1 MLSAHRLRLDRRR
14 TATALAALAALTVG
28 GCGSTDESEAAS
40 SSESTS
46 ESSGATDSGETD
58 EPTDGSSAT
67 EPAEI
72 PEGSVQGDGYTVAIP
87 EGWTDLSDQD
97 KEVPQLA
104 QADLAYGD
112 TTEQE
117 FASNL
122 NTIVTPAGGVT
133 VSDQGV
139 RKQLADLVEQKLG
152 VRPEPIPD
160 IELDG
165 EQAIG
170 QTARLRN
177 PDASL
182 VQYVTVH
189 EDEAYT
195 LTVTLNAARAGESD
209 AIVSGVVDSWQW
221 TDG

>member
-1 MLSAHRLRLDRRR
+1 MLSALHLRLDRRR
-14 TATALAALAALTVG
+14 TATALAILAVLTLG
-28 GCGSTDESEAAS
+28 GCGSTDDSEAAS
-40 SSESTS
+40 SSESAS
-46 ESSGATDSGETD
+46 ESSGATESGEPG

-67 EPAEI
+67 EPPAV
-72 PEGSVQGDGYTVAIP
+72 PEGSVQGDGYTMAIP
-87 EGWTDLSDQD
+87 EGWTDLSDRD
-97 KEVPQLA
+97 KDVPQLA

-139 RKQLADLVEQKLG
+139 REQLADLVEQKLG
-152 VRPEPIPD
+152 VRPKPIPD
-160 IELDG
+160 VELDG
-165 EQAIG
+165 EKAIG
-170 QTARLRN
+170 QTARLGD

-182 VQYVTVH
+182 IQYVTVH
-189 EDEAYT
+189 DDEAYT
-195 LTVTLNAARAGESD
+195 LTVTLSAARAGEAD